1 MANRCISRTPQR
13 PHVCSPLSA
22 EANAEGKLRLV
33 LNLRHLNQFLQKVK
47 FKYEDLR
54 VALLMLTKEDFL
66 IKFYLKSSYHHLDI
80 YEPHRKYLGFSWG
93 PGEDFS
99 YFVFNVLPFGLATAC
114 YAFAKLMCP
123 LVSFWK
129 GGGLRVAL
137 YLDDGMIAIKGE
149 ERAKSESE
157 RIQADLL
164 RAGLVINYAKSC
176 FTPTKQLL
184 WLGFQLDLER
194 GQLTVPHKKLD
205 LLKEQIAKA
214 VDGRE
219 LPAMALASVIGKILS
234 MSLALGP
241 VTCLMTRGM
250 YTVLNARA
258 SWFQQVLLTSDACE
272 ELTFWLRH
280 ISALNGQNLWPDP
293 SAVRVVYS
301 DANGTGYGSYCVEH
315 GGHITTR
322 RWRGDKA
329 QSSTWREF
337 RAVHM
342 TLDFFGPRLKN
353 HRVRWFTDNQ
363 NVVRIVLYGSRKPLL
378 QKEALAI
385 LSIGLHHQICLEPE
399 WIPQEEN
406 EFADYLS

>member
-1 MANRCISRTPQR
+1 MTDTVAKLLANRCISRTPQR
-13 PHVCSPLSA
+13 PHVCSPLSVL
-22 EANAEGKLRLV
+22 ANAEGKLRLV
-33 LNLRHLNQFLQKVK
+33 LNLRYLNQFHKVK

-66 IKFYLKSSYHHLDI
+66 IKFDLKSGYHHLNI
-80 YEPHRKYLGFSWG
+80 CEPHREYLGFSWG
-93 PGEDFS
+93 SGKDFG
-99 YFVFNVLPFGLATAC
+99 YFIFNVLPFGLATAC
-114 YAFAKLMCP
+114 YTFTKLMRP
-123 LVSFWK
+123 LVSFWR
-129 GGGLRVAL
+129 GGGLRVTL

-164 RAGLVINYAKSC
+164 RAGLVVNYAKSC

-214 VDGRE
+214 MEGRE

-234 MSLALGP
+234 MSLGLGP
-241 VTCLMTRGM
+241 VTRLMTRGM

-258 SWFQQVLLTSDACE
+258 SWFQQVLLTSGARE
-272 ELTFWLRH
+272 ELAFWLRH

-301 DANGTGYGSYCVEH
+301 DASGIGYGGYCVEH
-315 GGHITTR
+315 GGQ
-322 RWRGDKA
+322 G
-329 QSSTWREF
+329 SGREMK
-337 RAVHM
+337 RS
-342 TLDFFGPRLKN
+342 
-353 HRVRWFTDNQ
+353 RVRLGESF
-363 NVVRIVLYGSRKPLL
+363 KPY
-378 QKEALAI
+378 I
-385 LSIGLHHQICLEPE
+385 
-399 WIPQEEN
+399 
-406 EFADYLS
+406 